1 MSAPLRV
8 VVGDDHPMFRFGL
21 CAALAGTPE
30 VEVVGQ
36 AADGDELLALVDGTD
51 VDVVLTDLEM
61 PGTDGLTVAAEL
73 ARTQPDVPVLL
84 LTMHDD
90 ERAVRAAIESG
101 AKGYLLKGAE
111 KEEIISALMCVAAGG
126 TVYGSGVGSVVRA
139 LMSGRAPMSQPL
151 PQLTPRERQ
160 VLVLVS
166 SGLGN
171 HAVGSALGLSE
182 KTVRNHVSNILV
194 KLRVPSRAAAVAVA
208 RDAGLGASARPGRS
222 AGHGPA

>member
-1 MSAPLRV
+1 VSAPLRV

-36 AADGDELLALVDGTD
+36 AADGDGLLALVDGTD

-73 ARTQPDVPVLL
+73 ARTRPDVPVLV

-111 KEEIISALMCVAAGG
+111 KEEITSALMCVAAGG

-139 LMSGRAPMSQPL
+139 LMSGPAPTSQPL
-151 PQLTPRERQ
+151 PQLTPRERE

-171 HAVGSALGLSE
+171 HAVGRALGLSE

-194 KLRVPSRAAAVAVA
+194 KLRVPSRAAAVALA
-208 RDAGLGASARPGRS
+208 RDAGLGASAGPGRS
-222 AGHGPA
+222 ADQGPA